1 MLVKIE
7 EIQAQG
13 LDLTVPIERKVLDEA
28 LSASRDFSLVS
39 AGPLKV
45 SFQKVSGQVH
55 VQGGFGA
62 SVKAPCKRCLKDVQ
76 LEVPVAFALRM
87 VAGPAKRDEDEEDEE
102 DEALLDP
109 KRRQRAEDD
118 ERAEAAGSFEL
129 DAVDAE
135 PFDGKTIDLDPILR
149 EQVLLAL
156 PVSVVCR
163 DDCKGLC
170 GSCGQDLNEK
180 DCGHSQKKELDPR
193 LAKLKEIK
201 LKH

>member
-28 LSASRDFSLVS
+28 LTASHDFSLVS
-39 AGPLKV
+39 SSPLKV
-45 SFQKVSGQVH
+45 SFKKVSGQVH
-55 VQGGFGA
+55 VHGGFGA
-62 SVKAPCKRCLKDVQ
+62 TVKAPCKRCLKDVQ
-76 LEVPVAFALRM
+76 LEVPVSFALRM
-87 VAGPAKRDEDEEDEE
+87 VSGPPRHEEDED

-118 ERAEAAGSFEL
+118 EKAEAAGSFEL
-129 DAVDAE
+129 DEVDAE
-135 PFDGKTIDLDPILR
+135 PFDGKTIDLDPIVR

-156 PVSVVCR
+156 PVSVLCR

-180 DCGHSQKKELDPR
+180 DCGHGQKKELDPR

-201 LKH
+201 LKQ